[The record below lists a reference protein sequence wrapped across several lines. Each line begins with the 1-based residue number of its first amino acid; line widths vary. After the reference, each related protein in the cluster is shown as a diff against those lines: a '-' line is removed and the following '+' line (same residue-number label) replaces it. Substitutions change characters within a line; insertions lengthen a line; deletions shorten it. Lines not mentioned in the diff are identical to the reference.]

1 MIRKRRGFSAFS
13 LAFLDIMSCGFGA
26 VVLLFLIIKHHADV
40 KDVMPSYDLSVELD
54 LLEKDIGDAQIK
66 LGQATSRASNLD
78 AELLAKKELAE
89 LARQELA
96 KAKASAVEIDPAV
109 TNAELAT
116 MRDELKR
123 LSDEKDKL
131 QQQVNKQ
138 SNSVRTFVGE
148 GNREYLTGLKLGG
161 RRILILL
168 DASASMLDDTIVN
181 VIRKRNM
188 DDATKRRSWKWQQGV
203 ATVDWISA
211 RFPPNAKF
219 QIYTF
224 NTQANA
230 VVAGTD
236 GKWLEVSN
244 YQVLNAAVSGLNKV
258 VPAGGSSL
266 FNAVTAIQSLSPL
279 PDNIFLI
286 TDGLPT
292 QGKNKPRG
300 STVSGVQRLR
310 LFETARDRIL
320 STNVPINTI
329 LLPMEGDPIAPWAY
343 WTLALYSRGAFL
355 TPARDWP

>member
-1 MIRKRRGFSAFS
+1 MRKRRGFSAFS

-40 KDVMPSYDLSVELD
+40 KDVMPAYDLSVELD
-54 LLEKDIGDAQIK
+54 LLEKDIGDAQTK
-66 LGQATSRASNLD
+66 LGNARSRASNLD
-78 AELLAKKELAE
+78 ATLLSKEELAE

-96 KAKASAVEIDPAV
+96 KAKAAAVDIDPAV
-109 TNAELAT
+109 TDAELAT
-116 MRDELKR
+116 MRNELKR
-123 LSDEKDKL
+123 LANEKEKL

-224 NTQANA
+224 NTQAKA
-230 VVAGTD
+230 VITGTD
-236 GKWLEVSN
+236 GKWLDVSN
-244 YQVLNAAVSGLNKV
+244 YQVLNEAVGGLSKV
-258 VPAGGSSL
+258 VPGGGSSL
-266 FNAVTAIQSLSPL
+266 VNAFTKIQGLSPL

-292 QGKNKPRG
+292 QGKTKPRG
-300 STVSGVQRLR
+300 STVSGVQRQR
-310 LFETARDRIL
+310 LFEQAVDRLPRGIPVN
-320 STNVPINTI
+320 SI
-329 LLPMEGDPIAPWAY
+329 LLPMEGDPVASWAF
-343 WTLALYSRGAFL
+343 WTLALYTRGAFL
-355 TPARDWP
+355 TPAKDWP